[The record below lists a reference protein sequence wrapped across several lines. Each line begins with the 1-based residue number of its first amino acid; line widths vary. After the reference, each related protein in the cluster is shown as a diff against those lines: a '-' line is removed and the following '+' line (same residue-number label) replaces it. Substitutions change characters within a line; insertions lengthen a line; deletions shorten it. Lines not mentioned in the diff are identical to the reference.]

1 VPSMSHRRE
10 GVEATDGGSVLLRVE
25 QVLSSRSPGF
35 VVVVGLLLLALISL
49 VDVVTGA
56 VLALPEFFYLVPI
69 AVVTFARGR
78 KTGALMAAASAAAFG
93 ATEIAN
99 HTVRFNSGV
108 MYTNFFTRF
117 LIFEAVSL
125 MIAPMRSALLRQR
138 GLGQREAEAAERL
151 RALNGLKD
159 TLLHAVSH
167 DLKGPMAAIR
177 GSVSVLERADQLHL
191 TQEQRQEMMMQIA
204 VSARKADNLVSDL
217 LDLERLD
224 RGVLDPDREPTDV
237 LALVEHTA
245 ELNER
250 VRDRDLDVRG
260 DHVLVSV
267 DRVKVERIIDNLLT
281 NAAKYTP
288 PDSPIVIRLEARDDG
303 VLLCVEDRG
312 PGIPDEMK
320 DVIFEPFRQGEG
332 STGKGVGIGLSLVR
346 KFAELHGG
354 RAWAEDQPGGGTIF
368 KTLLPGE
375 LSRSPDG
382 VRASAVGE

>member
-1 VPSMSHRRE
+1 
-10 GVEATDGGSVLLRVE
+10 
-25 QVLSSRSPGF
+25 
-35 VVVVGLLLLALISL
+35 LIAL

-78 KTGALMAAASAAAFG
+78 RTGALMAAASAAAFG
-93 ATEIAN
+93 ATEIA
-99 HTVRFNSGV
+99 HDTVRFNSGV
-108 MYTNFFTRF
+108 MYTNFLTRF

-138 GLGQREAEAAERL
+138 GLARREAEAAERL

-177 GSVSVLERADQLHL
+177 GSVGVLERAEQLNL

-224 RGVLDPDREPTDV
+224 RGVVDPDREPTDV
-237 LALVEHTA
+237 LALVERTA
-245 ELNER
+245 EQNDR
-250 VRDRDLDVRG
+250 VRNRDLVLRG
-260 DHVLVSV
+260 DHVLVGV

-288 PDSPIVIRLEARDDG
+288 PGSPIEVHVDARDDG
-303 VLLCVEDRG
+303 ILLCVEDRG
-312 PGIPDEMK
+312 PGLPDEMK
-320 DVIFEPFRQGEG
+320 DVIFEPFRQGQA

-346 KFAELHGG
+346 KFSELHGG
-354 RAWAEDQPGGGTIF
+354 RAWAEDRPGGGTIF

-382 VRASAVGE
+382 LRASAVRE

>member
-1 VPSMSHRRE
+1 MSRE
-10 GVEATDGGSVLLRVE
+10 RESAEPGDGGSMLLGLE
-25 QVLSSRSPGF
+25 HILSSRSPGF

-78 KTGALMAAASAAAFG
+78 RTGALMAAASAAAFG

-99 HTVRFNSGV
+99 HTIRFNSGL

-138 GLGQREAEAAERL
+138 GLARREAEAAERL

-177 GSVSVLERADQLHL
+177 GSVSVLDRAEQLNL
-191 TQEQRQEMMMQIA
+191 TQEQQEEMMMQIA

-224 RGVLDPDREPTDV
+224 RGVVDPDREPTDV
-237 LALVEHTA
+237 LALVRRTA
-245 ELNER
+245 EQNDR
-250 VRDRDLDVRG
+250 VRGRDLAVRG
-260 DHVLVSV
+260 DHVLVGV

-288 PDSPIVIRLEARDDG
+288 PGSPILIRLDARDDG
-303 VLLCVEDRG
+303 VLLSVEDRG
-312 PGIPDEMK
+312 PGIADELK
-320 DVIFEPFRQGEG
+320 DLIFEPFRQGEG

-354 RAWAEDQPGGGTIF
+354 SAWAEDRPGGGTIF

-375 LSRSPDG
+375 LSRSPDA
-382 VRASAVGE
+382 VRASSIGE

>member
-1 VPSMSHRRE
+1 MSRE
-10 GVEATDGGSVLLRVE
+10 GVEPIDGGSVLLRLE
-25 QVLSSRSPGF
+25 RVLSSRSPGF
-35 VVVVGLLLLALISL
+35 VVVVGLLLLALIAL

-78 KTGALMAAASAAAFG
+78 RTGALMAAASAAAFG
-93 ATEIAN
+93 ATEIAH

-138 GLGQREAEAAERL
+138 GLARREAEAAERL

-177 GSVSVLERADQLHL
+177 GSVSVLERAEQLKL
-191 TQEQRQEMMMQIA
+191 TQEQRGEMMMQIA

-224 RGVLDPDREPTDV
+224 RGVVDPDREPTDV
-237 LALVEHTA
+237 LALVERTA
-245 ELNER
+245 EQNER
-250 VRDRDLDVRG
+250 VRDRDLDVGG
-260 DHVLVSV
+260 DHVLVGV

-281 NAAKYTP
+281 NAAKYTAP
-288 PDSPIVIRLEARDDG
+288 GTPIGIHVDARDDG
-303 VLLCVEDRG
+303 ILLCVEDRG

-346 KFAELHGG
+346 KFSELHGG
-354 RAWAEDQPGGGTIF
+354 RAWAEDRPGGGTIF